1 MIVFI
6 CLGIVGLVLFVFAT
20 MFGGHDHSDMGHD
33 FGDHDAAHDTGPSFF
48 SAFSLAFFL
57 TGFGGTGTLLK
68 ASGWATFPCSLVA
81 LTAGCCLWAL
91 AFAFMSVLHRQQAD
105 STVTAAKLIGA
116 VGTVT
121 VPIAPN
127 GVGKIQCAACSEE
140 LIVRCDEELP
150 AGERVR
156 IVEDSGGT
164 YLVKRLQTPPAAS
177 PERPQ

>member
-1 MIVFI
+1 VIVYI
-6 CLGIVGLVLFVFAT
+6 CLGIVGLVLFLFAT
-20 MFGGHDHSDMGHD
+20 MLGGHDHSDMGHD

-68 ASGWATFPCSLVA
+68 ASAWTTFPCALVSL
-81 LTAGCCLWAL
+81 LAGSCLWAL

-116 VGTVT
+116 VGVVT
-121 VPIAPN
+121 VQIPPG

-140 LIVRCDEELP
+140 LIVRCDEAVS

-164 YLVKRLQTPPAAS
+164 YIVKKWQDKPAAS
-177 PERPQ
+177 PDEPQ

>member
-6 CLGIVGLVLFVFAT
+6 CLGVVGLALFIFAT
-20 MFGGHDHSDMGHD
+20 MLGGHDHSDMGHD

-57 TGFGGTGTLLK
+57 TGFGGAGTMLK
-68 ASGWATFPCSLVA
+68 AMGWATIPCSLVS
-81 LTAGCCLWAL
+81 LVLGCCLWGL

-105 STVTAAKLIGA
+105 STVTAAKLIGSIG
-116 VGTVT
+116 VVT
-121 VPIAPN
+121 IPIAPN
-127 GVGKIQCAACSEE
+127 RVGKIQCAACSEE
-140 LIVRCDEELP
+140 LIVRCDEEVA

-164 YLVKRLQTPPAAS
+164 YIVKKCQDEHSAP
-177 PERPQ
+177 PERPR

>member
-6 CLGIVGLVLFVFAT
+6 CLGLVGLVLFIFAT
-20 MFGGHDHSDMGHD
+20 MLGGHDHSDMGHD

-48 SAFSLAFFL
+48 SAFSIAFFL
-57 TGFGGTGTLLK
+57 TGFGGVGTLLK
-68 ASGWATFPCSLVA
+68 ASGWSTIPASLVA
-81 LTAGCCLWAL
+81 LGAGCCLWAG

-105 STVTAAKLIGA
+105 STVTAARLIGA
-116 VGTVT
+116 IGVVT
-121 VPIAPN
+121 VPIVSN

-140 LIVRCDEELP
+140 LIVRCDEEVA

-164 YLVKRLQTPPAAS
+164 YLVKRCQSAPGAAS
-177 PERPQ
+177 GRPR